1 MQGFEGASAI
11 SSNQYFGREDEEDR
25 PLDPSDYNS
34 IEVTAREFARRFAGT
49 AGEDLENVAA
59 ALGQSATKLQE
70 VVKGYM
76 R

>member
-1 MQGFEGASAI
+1 M
-11 SSNQYFGREDEEDR
+11 
-25 PLDPSDYNS
+25 DPNDYGS
-34 IEVTAREFARRFAGT
+34 LEVTAREFARRFAGT

>member
-1 MQGFEGASAI
+1 MDI
-11 SSNQYFGREDEEDR
+11 N
-25 PLDPSDYNS
+25 DYGS
-34 IEVTAREFARRFAGT
+34 LEVTAREFARRFAGT

>member
-1 MQGFEGASAI
+1 MDL
-11 SSNQYFGREDEEDR
+11 N
-25 PLDPSDYNS
+25 DYGS
-34 IEVTAREFARRFAGT
+34 LEVTAREFARRFAGT